1 MKNIK
6 GVIFD
11 LDHTLFDRYSTFTA
25 LQYDFHNAFKKYLS
39 ETTTPRDI
47 CVALINNLEGQDLG
61 DIDINTRYMNSLSD
75 FINNIKLD
83 EKKLDTIKLRILE
96 LEADNIVKKEST
108 AAMEEKIKKM
118 IISEV
123 DKK

>member
-1 MKNIK
+1 ME
-6 GVIFD
+6 
-11 LDHTLFDRYSTFTA
+11 S
-25 LQYDFHNAFKKYLS
+25 
-39 ETTTPRDI
+39 
-47 CVALINNLEGQDLG
+47 
-61 DIDINTRYMNSLSD
+61 
-75 FINNIKLD
+75 NIKLD

-96 LEADNIVKKEST
+96 LEADNIVKKEAT